1 MDQESLVCYRKR
13 GLLQTIHRRSKAKL
27 STYIAKIRKH
37 AKIAPQNVYKCLTNC
52 VQYKLT
58 FLSRTTSDTFDL
70 LEEAEEVINNHLI
83 PKLVCNT
90 NYVETYRYIFSIPV
104 REGGLNIIGPQNRVL
119 KYKRLKLFHSR
130 YPSGTYQMSS
140 PTIKKS

>member
-1 MDQESLVCYRKR
+1 MDSCRQYIEDQKQNFLRI
-13 GLLQTIHRRSKAKL
+13 LQKL
-27 STYIAKIRKH
+27 AKH
-37 AKIAPQNVYKCLTNC
+37 AKIAPQNVYKCLKNF
-52 VQYKLT
+52 VQHKLT

-119 KYKRLKLFHSR
+119 KYKRSKTFSQPLSLGDVSNIE
-130 YPSGTYQMSS
+130 SNN
-140 PTIKKS
+140 